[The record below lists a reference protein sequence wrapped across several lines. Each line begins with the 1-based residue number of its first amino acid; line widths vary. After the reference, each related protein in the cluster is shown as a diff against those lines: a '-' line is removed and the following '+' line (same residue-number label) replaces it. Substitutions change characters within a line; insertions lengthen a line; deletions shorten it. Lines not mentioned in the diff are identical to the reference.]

1 MIRVPIILGTCSEN
15 IVNSLANDETLLN
28 DFLRFR
34 QQQQPV
40 LPKLGQYGSSRYEN
54 VSVSIQPTQ
63 NYSNHAKS
71 IPTRFVVQPEAS
83 TPNKRRLNDSS
94 GSGGLPTSKQQ
105 RSNNKQIQA
114 NQVILSVPY
123 EQRSGDTTSK
133 SAHQRKIP
141 FEQVKRAISSNLPC
155 FYITFNHVDTSQRV
169 PSAFNAAEQIVQH
182 LKQQDIRINRF
193 TFVGWAGAKLKLGVN
208 NKAGYIN
215 LVSTVKWSTD
225 IMNIS
230 ITIEK
235 PKFIP
240 DCFALVIRYVPRGMD
255 YEFIREEVSRSIA
268 SVENVKQLQ
277 YAYNR
282 KTDDY
287 RFRVKDFHEHLEV
300 VNLVYKVDA
309 SISILTEVGE
319 LWNSFSLPNFN
330 TFHQQ
335 GTNCCGG
342 VSIAVGKHLKA
353 TQVDVEIENTVIV
366 DVSGLSDP
374 IRIVGIYW
382 PQGQK
387 RNLDDLRTFI
397 IQGTIIIGDF
407 NTSLEEWNSPS
418 SDKRGRIL
426 KE

>member
-1 MIRVPIILGTCSEN
+1 METDYHHYPGGEHKGAETKRSFSKNLKHRQQVSQEMANYDPHSNDFGDMQREN
-15 IVNSLANDETLLN
+15 IVKSLANDETLLN

-54 VSVSIQPTQ
+54 VLVSIQPTQ

-114 NQVILSVPY
+114 NQVILSAPY

-155 FYITFNHVDTSQRV
+155 FYITFNHVDTSQQV

-208 NKAGYIN
+208 NKADYIN
-215 LVSTVKWSTD
+215 LVSTVKWSTN

-287 RFRVKDFHEHLEV
+287 RFRVKDFHEYDRAL
-300 VNLVYKVDA
+300 
-309 SISILTEVGE
+309 SIWRISIG
-319 LWNSFSLPNFN
+319 NAMLPITPFLQDNKITYCTRCWCIGHMKN
-330 TFHQQ
+330 RCQASSAH
-335 GTNCCGG
+335 CHIC
-342 VSIAVGKHLKA
+342 S
-353 TQVDVEIENTVIV
+353 
-366 DVSGLSDP
+366 SGNH
-374 IRIVGIYW
+374 RY
-382 PQGQK
+382 
-387 RNLDDLRTFI
+387 
-397 IQGTIIIGDF
+397 
-407 NTSLEEWNSPS
+407 S
-418 SDKRGRIL
+418 ST
-426 KE
+426 